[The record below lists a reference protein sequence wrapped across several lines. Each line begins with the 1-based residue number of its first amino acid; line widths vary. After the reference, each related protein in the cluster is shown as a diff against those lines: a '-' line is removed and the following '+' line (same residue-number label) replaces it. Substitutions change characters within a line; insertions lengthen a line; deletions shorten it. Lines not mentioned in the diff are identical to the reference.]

1 MDMDIVEHETKVSQV
16 LYKLIDNFSDIVLRD
31 FQQDISN
38 RVMIKFSDLNTKSQN
53 GPMIMIENCY
63 YFSSF
68 S

>member
-1 MDMDIVEHETKVSQV
+1 MVEHETKVSQV

-38 RVMIKFSDLNTKSQN
+38 RVMIEFSDLNTKSQN
-53 GPMIMIENCY
+53 GPMIMIENYY